1 MHAASPLFRAFSAQ
15 RRQAARMKTLFR
27 RMYDRHDDYEPLSSV
42 LFIIV
47 SLLSLGVVLRAFLP

>member
-1 MHAASPLFRAFSAQ
+1 
-15 RRQAARMKTLFR
+15 MKTLFR